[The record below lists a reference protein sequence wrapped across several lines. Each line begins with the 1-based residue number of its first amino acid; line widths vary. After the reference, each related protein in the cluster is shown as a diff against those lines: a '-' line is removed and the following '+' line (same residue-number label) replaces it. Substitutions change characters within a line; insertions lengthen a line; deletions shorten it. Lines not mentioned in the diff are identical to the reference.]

1 MADPAL
7 QLLLDPAP
15 STGAGIQL
23 VRRVDDTGG
32 TISSYYCVGQVTGV
46 GKALWVNVTTANT
59 DAQKN
64 TAIRAAFGVA

>member
-7 QLLLDPAP
+7 QLLLDPYP
-15 STGAGIQL
+15 STGAGIQI
-23 VRRVDDTGG
+23 VRRVEAADGLT
-32 TISSYYCVGQVTGV
+32 SSYYCVGQVTGV
-46 GKALWVNVTTANT
+46 GKELWVNLTTANS

>member
-7 QLLLDPAP
+7 QVLLDPAP

-23 VRRVDDTGG
+23 VRRIDEPTS
-32 TISSYYCVGQVTGV
+32 TLSSYYCVGQVTGV
-46 GKALWVNVTTANT
+46 GKALWVNVTAANT

-64 TAIRAAFGVA
+64 TAIRAAFNVA

>member
-15 STGAGIQL
+15 STGNGIQIT
-23 VRRVDDTGG
+23 RRVDDALG
-32 TISSYYCVGQVTGV
+32 TTSSYYCVGQVTGV
-46 GKALWVNVTTANT
+46 GKALWVNVTTANS

-64 TAIRAAFGVA
+64 TAIRTAFGVA

>member
-7 QLLLDPAP
+7 QALLDPAA
-15 STGAGIQL
+15 TGAGIQL
-23 VRRVDDTGG
+23 VRRVDNGG
-32 TISSYYCVGQVTGV
+32 SLSSYWCAGQVGGV
-46 GKALWVNVTTANT
+46 GKGMWVDVTTANT